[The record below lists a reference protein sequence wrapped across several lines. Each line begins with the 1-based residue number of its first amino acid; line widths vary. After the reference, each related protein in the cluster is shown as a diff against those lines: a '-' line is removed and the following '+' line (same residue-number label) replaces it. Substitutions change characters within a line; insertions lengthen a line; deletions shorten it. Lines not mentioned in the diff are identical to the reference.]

1 METHTQT
8 DDTQNSRAILEGQL
22 RECYGRVV
30 YSHKTQEKCADIL
43 LKRQSWIKIVQIA
56 LSAIATGGCIAT
68 VLGESNAGAAFA
80 AVVST
85 VLLALNAYTK
95 DFDLGELAQKHR
107 QAGADLWLI
116 REKYLNLITDLRMG
130 EKPIEALQGTRD
142 ELLQALHATYSGAPS
157 TTFDAYQKAQEAL
170 KTLEDMTFS
179 DTEIDAFLPR
189 ELRRTGQV
197 VKPPLATAP
206 AKQQVDQAPGQDLK
220 AP

>member
-8 DDTQNSRAILEGQL
+8 DDTQNSWSILEGQL

-68 VLGESNAGAAFA
+68 VFGESDAGAAVA

-142 ELLQALHATYSGAPS
+142 ELLQGLYATYSGAPS

-170 KTLEDMTFS
+170 KKLEDMTFS
-179 DTEIDAFLPR
+179 DKEIDAFLPR
-189 ELRRTGQV
+189 ELRRTGQE
-197 VKPPLATAP
+197 VKLPPVKAP
-206 AKQQVDQAPGQDLK
+206 ALQQVEK
-220 AP
+220 APPEDPKAS